1 MTINKVTLLGHLGRD
16 PEVRSMQSGTQVAN
30 VSIATSRNWKDKAT
44 GEKREETEWHRVVF
58 YDKLAEIVGKYLKKG
73 SQVYV
78 EGRLH
83 YGEYEKDGVKRYT
96 ADIVAEEMR
105 MLGGPG
111 DHAADGAK
119 PAGQTRSAP
128 KAQAEEEDIDF

>member
-1 MTINKVTLLGHLGRD
+1 MSVNKVILLGHLGRD

-30 VSIATSRNWKDKAT
+30 VSIATSRNWKDKST

-58 YDKLAEIVGKYLKKG
+58 YDKLAEIAGKYLKKG
-73 SQVYV
+73 SQIYI

-105 MLGGPG
+105 MLGG
-111 DHAADGAK
+111 AAPSDEGGK
-119 PAGQTRSAP
+119 PAPSRPAA
-128 KAQAEEEDIDF
+128 KAEPEDDGLDF